1 MGLGMRAIVRVRV
14 YLKREAWG
22 QFTANTVQ
30 SASGNYVTDS
40 SSSLNMA

>member
-22 QFTANTVQ
+22 QFTANTERVVRETTLLIT
-30 SASGNYVTDS
+30 GGH
-40 SSSLNMA
+40 